1 MAITVRHDP
10 VESIQKLSVL
20 AGKAKA
26 SERTA
31 QRNQQLAAQAQQMQY
46 QKEMAQ
52 YQAQTK
58 MKADQMAMDWE
69 LQKLQLNS
77 IKDFEREQMRLDALT
92 ARELA
97 KEIKE
102 KDEFELV
109 QRQIRE
115 ADYLTP
121 EEKEQAISKATM
133 QRFGYSPS
141 ILPKQEDG
149 SILANWMRDNKGGVA
164 TEIPGG
170 VGGEKTPP
178 PQGISQQQQT
188 AEAQNKLRVISP
200 TGVVGSIPASEWAEH
215 KKSGYELED
224 MSMQKGGLAYT
235 KSMAGAQES
244 IKSLN
249 PAAYF
254 KAKTKMDELR
264 KKYPAAFKKYIE
276 DIKTGRIKI

>member
-133 QRFGYSPS
+133 QRFGYSPN

-149 SILANWMRDNKGGVA
+149 SILANWMRDNKGGA
-164 TEIPGG
+164 G
-170 VGGEKTPP
+170 VGGGETFTPK
-178 PQGISQQQQT
+178 GISQQQQT
-188 AEAQNKLRVISP
+188 AEAKNELRVISP
-200 TGVVGSIPASEWAEH
+200 AGVVGSIPMSEWAEH
-215 KKSGYELED
+215 KKAGYELVD
-224 MSMQKGGLAYT
+224 VSMQKGGVAYT

-249 PAAYF
+249 PLAYF
-254 KAKTKMDELR
+254 KAKSKMDELR

-276 DIKTGRIKI
+276 DIKAGRIKI